1 MSTHA
6 LVFGESSLGRYVH
19 FDGYPSGVG
28 AALLRIVQR
37 DGLDVARKVVLDS
50 QGGWV
55 SLHGEPS
62 RSEYDEDG
70 KLFKNIFNAE
80 PGTVVDFGDT
90 SHPFVV
96 GYGDADV
103 YGDPVNSDDLSDA
116 PSCAWAY
123 HLGDAGL
130 NFARLDENPK
140 IKWLG
145 VARWDTRPED
155 LMDIVELSHSLFG

>member
-6 LVFGESSLGRYVH
+6 LVFGKSSLGRYVH

-37 DGLDVARKVVLDS
+37 DGLDMARKIVLDS

-55 SLHGEPS
+55 SLHGKPS

-70 KLFKNIFNAE
+70 KFFKNIFNGE

-90 SHPFVV
+90 SPPFVI
-96 GYGDADV
+96 GYGEADV
-103 YGDPVNSDDLSDA
+103 YGDPVSSDDLSDA
-116 PSCAWAY
+116 PSCDWAY
-123 HLGDAGL
+123 LLGDMAL
-130 NFARLDENPK
+130 FFARLDGSPK
-140 IKWLG
+140 ITWLG
-145 VARWDTRPED
+145 GVPWDTRPED
-155 LMDIVELSHSLFG
+155 LDDLVKLEYSLLA